1 MAVVVEH
8 EKRKHEILEKSL
20 DIFAEEGYEDVTF
33 QKIAAKCGITRT
45 TLYIYF
51 KNKREIFLW
60 SIKQLTSE
68 LEESLVSI
76 IAEENLSNAEK
87 LRNVLM
93 TVLDKCVEN
102 KKLFN
107 VVLMYLLQLK
117 KMDKDPGERVRRRIL
132 RLRHL
137 MSKILIDGIKSG
149 EFKLNNVKSANEM
162 FYSLIEAAVFRLA
175 ILNQNDVK
183 EMESIINLA
192 IEGLKGIQNA

>member
-93 TVLDKCVEN
+93 TVLEKCVEN

-175 ILNQNDVK
+175 ILNQDDVK

-192 IEGLKGIQNA
+192 IEGLKGLQNA

>member
-1 MAVVVEH
+1 
-8 EKRKHEILEKSL
+8 
-20 DIFAEEGYEDVTF
+20 
-33 QKIAAKCGITRT
+33 
-45 TLYIYF
+45 
-51 KNKREIFLW
+51 
-60 SIKQLTSE
+60 
-68 LEESLVSI
+68 
-76 IAEENLSNAEK
+76 
-87 LRNVLM
+87 M
-93 TVLDKCVEN
+93 TVLEKCVEN

-149 EFKLNNVKSANEM
+149 EFKLTNVKSANEM

-192 IEGLKGIQNA
+192 IEGLKGLQNA

>member
-87 LRNVLM
+87 LKNVLM

-149 EFKLNNVKSANEM
+149 EFKLTNVKSANEM

-192 IEGLKGIQNA
+192 IEGLKGLQNA